1 MGKGT
6 AWGMTADPAID
17 WRTDAA
23 CTLDTAPLFEV
34 HLAGRHS
41 RRTQPVETYLTV
53 DNKAALAICRRC
65 PVQRKCREFEQAHPQ
80 PWPRIAGGQL
90 FTGQERAA
98 C

>member
-1 MGKGT
+1 MRS
-6 AWGMTADPAID
+6 AWGMTTDRAID

-23 CTLDTAPLFEV
+23 CTLDTAHLFEV

-41 RRTQPVETYLTV
+41 RRTQAVEAYLTR
-53 DNKAALAICRRC
+53 DNKAAIAICRSC
-65 PVQRKCREFEQAHPQ
+65 PVRRRCLEFEQANPQ